1 MKACLASA
9 FALAL
14 CARATDNVVATPV
27 AASVETAP
35 MTGQGDAA
43 DDPAVW
49 VHPTDA
55 SRSLI
60 LGTNKDI
67 GVYVYGLDGAEKQQL
82 AVGLSNNVDLRGSL
96 AVASNDGVR
105 RSLRRSTSTSALIF
119 S

>member
-14 CARATDNVVATPV
+14 CACATDNVVATPV

-67 GVYVYGLDGAEKQQL
+67 GVYVYGLDGAEKDRHFLGAQRL
-82 AVGLSNNVDLRGSL
+82 AVGEHIRLGRAHIVQRLESVENLLGDRDPVG
-96 AVASNDGVR
+96 
-105 RSLRRSTSTSALIF
+105 
-119 S
+119 